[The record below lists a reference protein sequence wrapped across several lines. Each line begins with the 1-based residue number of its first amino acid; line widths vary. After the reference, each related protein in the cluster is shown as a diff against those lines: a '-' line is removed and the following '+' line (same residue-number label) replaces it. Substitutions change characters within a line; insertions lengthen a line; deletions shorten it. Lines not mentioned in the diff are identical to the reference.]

1 MVRFANLRSSQIPG
15 AARVFIHVKIAEDT
29 PGAEVAG
36 GDRAAAVALMSALSH
51 LFKEPTGLRRCCA
64 MSLMP
69 KDSGNRFAWAN

>member
-36 GDRAAAVALMSALSH
+36 ADRAAAVALLSG
-51 LFKEPTGLRRCCA
+51 LFAP
-64 MSLMP
+64 
-69 KDSGNRFAWAN
+69 F